1 MDEQPDRMDFYSN
14 ARSLVSKCEL
24 VNPGLPMGN
33 KRIYSMSKVV
43 QLVSTLRTK
52 PEFRDR
58 FIELSKLTLVQPI
71 LKKTL

>member
-1 MDEQPDRMDFYSN
+1 
-14 ARSLVSKCEL
+14 
-24 VNPGLPMGN
+24 
-33 KRIYSMSKVV
+33 MSKVV